1 MNENVL
7 ENALKK
13 IMYSD
18 TLEVFVFDVFED
30 KVLKYGIVDGAF
42 TNIGEDTFTNY
53 LEDVKTKV
61 GVPFLS
67 GFMNLVSIPKMKE
80 ALKDG
85 DSKVEFKYQ
94 SLNSKWYKLSS
105 TIINISNK
113 ELIFSVK
120 EELKQELNS
129 TKESQD
135 FRYDGLIGRLADAI
149 LKINNVFNLGEEKKT
164 NIKNVEE
171 YINSVLIGIVSSY
184 PELKKSLNKTAANVS
199 GRCEDTILIIDDDKL
214 MRSMIKKVFKDD
226 SYKLVELANGKE
238 AIEYLSNN
246 INKAITET
254 SDNVLGIFLDLT
266 MPVMDGFAVLEYL
279 SKNNYLYRIPVIII
293 SGDYEKETKT
303 RVYNYGIADMLE
315 KPFDFEVVKHRIGNF
330 INLYKSS
337 NSLTNLISDQSSE
350 LKELINP
357 FVESYIYDYK
367 DNINNINKL
376 MKKLGKQLMEDYPE
390 YDLTLEKVEKMAD
403 ASKYYDIGFY
413 SIPRTILG
421 KKDAFDYEELS
432 KIKNYPLFGS
442 KMLDYVLSLI
452 SDASFKK
459 YANNITKFYHENYN
473 GTGYPKG
480 IKEDEI
486 PLEAELAAVCIN
498 YYNLYKKNG
507 INAKDII
514 SKKSGVM
521 FNPKIVDS
529 FLKIE
534 NELIK

>member
-1 MNENVL
+1 MNENIL

-13 IMYSD
+13 IMYDD
-18 TLEVFVFDVFED
+18 TLEIFVFDVFED
-30 KVLKYGIVDGAF
+30 KVLKYAVVDGAF
-42 TNIGEDTFTNY
+42 TNVGEESFADY
-53 LEDVKTKV
+53 LESVKTKI
-61 GVPFLS
+61 GVPYLS

-80 ALKDG
+80 SLKNG
-85 DSKVEFKYQ
+85 NGKVEFKYQ
-94 SLNSKWYKLSS
+94 SLNSKWYRLSS
-105 TIINISNK
+105 TLINVSDK

-120 EELKQELNS
+120 EELSQELNS
-129 TKESQD
+129 TKESRD

-149 LKINNVFNLGEEKKT
+149 LKIDNVFSLDDEKMT

-171 YINSVLIGIVSSY
+171 YINSVLSGIINSY

-199 GRCEDTILIIDDDKL
+199 GRCEDAILIIDDDKL

-226 SYKLVELANGKE
+226 VYKLVELANGKE

-246 INKAITET
+246 SNKGIIES
-254 SDNVLGIFLDLT
+254 SDNILGIFLDLT

-279 SKNNYLYRIPVIII
+279 SKNNYLHRIPVIII

-357 FVESYIYDYK
+357 FVESYMYDYK
-367 DNINNINKL
+367 ENINAINNLIKS
-376 MKKLGKQLMEDYPE
+376 LGSQLIKDHPE
-390 YDLTLEKVEKMAD
+390 YSFTEEQIQKMAD

-421 KKDAFDYEELS
+421 KKGAFNSSELK
-432 KIKNYPLFGS
+432 KIQNYPLFGS
-442 KMLDYVLSLI
+442 KMLDYVLSLV
-452 SDASFKK
+452 SDATFKK
-459 YANNITKFYHENYN
+459 YADNITRFYHENYN
-473 GTGYPKG
+473 GSGYPSGLKG
-480 IKEDEI
+480 EEI
-486 PLEAELAAVCIN
+486 PLEAQIAAICIN
-498 YYNLYKKNG
+498 YYNYFKKTG
-507 INAKDII
+507 LNAKDII
-514 SKKSGVM
+514 VKKSGIM

-529 FLKIE
+529 FLKME
-534 NELIK
+534 NQF

>member
-13 IMYSD
+13 IMYND

-30 KVLKYGIVDGAF
+30 KVLKYGVVDGAF
-42 TNIGEDTFTNY
+42 TSTGEDTFTNY

-61 GVPFLS
+61 GAPFLS

-85 DSKVEFKYQ
+85 NSKVEFKYQ

-105 TIINISNK
+105 TLINVSGK

-129 TKESQD
+129 TKESRD
-135 FRYDGLIGRLADAI
+135 SRYEGLIGRLADSI
-149 LKINNVFNLGEEKKT
+149 LKINNVFSLDDEKKT

-171 YINSVLIGIVSSY
+171 YINSVLNGIVSSY
-184 PELKKSLNKTAANVS
+184 PELKKSLNKNAANVS
-199 GRCEDTILIIDDDKL
+199 GRVDDVLLIVDDDML
-214 MRSMIKKVFKDD
+214 TRNMIKRVFDD
-226 SYKLVELANGKE
+226 EYKIVMATNGKE
-238 AIEYLSNN
+238 AIEYLESNS
-246 INKAITET
+246 NKGITES
-254 SDNVLGIFLDLT
+254 SDNILGIFLDLT

-279 SKNNYLYRIPVIII
+279 SKNNYLHRVPVIII

-315 KPFDFEVVKHRIGNF
+315 KPFDFEVVKHRIGKF
-330 INLYKSS
+330 IDLYKSS
-337 NSLTNLISDQSSE
+337 NSLTNLISEQSSD
-350 LKELINP
+350 LKDLINP
-357 FVESYIYDYK
+357 FVESYMYDYK
-367 DNINNINKL
+367 DNINKVSSL
-376 MKKLGKQLMEDYPE
+376 MKTLGKQVMIDYPE
-390 YDLTLEKVEKMAD
+390 YGLDEEKIEKMAD

-421 KKDAFDYEELS
+421 KKEAFDSEELN

-442 KMLDYVLSLI
+442 KMLDYVLSLV
-452 SDASFKK
+452 SDEAYKK

-473 GTGYPKG
+473 GTGYPNR

-486 PLEAELAAVCIN
+486 PIEAELAAVCIN
-498 YYNLYKKNG
+498 YYNSYKKNG
-507 INAKDII
+507 LNAKDII
-514 SKKSGVM
+514 VKKSGVM

-534 NELIK
+534 NELTK